1 MGFRKFI
8 KMKLQDWQK
17 QILKM
22 TKGQKLALVF
32 KTTKNKNMKNLELE
46 NEIKELKDTVNNIE
60 EILKNK
66 NKTIENLKLHL
77 RLTEETLQD
86 YKKLANKLVKH

>member
-1 MGFRKFI
+1 MLLGAFYN
-8 KMKLQDWQK
+8 Q
-17 QILKM
+17 LK
-22 TKGQKLALVF
+22 TKH
-32 KTTKNKNMKNLELE
+32 MKNLELE
-46 NEIKELKDTVNNIE
+46 NKELKDTINNIE

-77 RLTEETLQD
+77 KLTEETLQD

>member
-1 MGFRKFI
+1 
-8 KMKLQDWQK
+8 MKLQDWQK

-22 TKGQKLALVF
+22 TKGQNLAPIF
-32 KTTKNKNMKNLELE
+32 TTKNKDMKNLELE
-46 NEIKELKDTVNNIE
+46 NKELKDTINNIE

-77 RLTEETLQD
+77 KLTEETLQD
-86 YKKLANKLVKH
+86 YREIANRLIK

>member
-1 MGFRKFI
+1 
-8 KMKLQDWQK
+8 MKE
-17 QILKM
+17 LK
-22 TKGQKLALVF
+22 
-32 KTTKNKNMKNLELE
+32 
-46 NEIKELKDTVNNIE
+46 NEIKELK

-77 RLTEETLQD
+77 KLTEETLQD

>member
-77 RLTEETLQD
+77 KLTEETLQD

>member
-1 MGFRKFI
+1 
-8 KMKLQDWQK
+8 
-17 QILKM
+17 
-22 TKGQKLALVF
+22 
-32 KTTKNKNMKNLELE
+32 MKNLELE
-46 NEIKELKDTVNNIE
+46 NEIKELKDTINNIK

-77 RLTEETLQD
+77 KLTEETLQD